1 MADKKM
7 WFITGAARGMGVDFA
22 KAALAAGHT
31 VVATGRDPDAV
42 VKAVG
47 RSGNLLVLKLDVT
60 NRADAVAAAQA
71 AVDRFGRIDVLVNS
85 AGNFFAGY
93 FEELTPEQI
102 DRQLGT
108 LLMGPMTVTRAV
120 LPVMRKQRSG
130 HIISISSTAG
140 LVGFA
145 FCSAY
150 AASKFGLEGWM
161 ESLQQ
166 EVGPFGITTTIVNP
180 GFFRTELLEPAS
192 VTYAEPSIEDY
203 ADRTAEQLKWWQG
216 QSGRQGGDP
225 AKLARALVAI
235 ASEEPPPRRFIAGAD
250 AIALAEQHVADL
262 QAQIDAYRELSTSL
276 ALDEP
281 APVGTVR

>member
-1 MADKKM
+1 MTNKTDKKV
-7 WFITGAARGMGVDFA
+7 WFITGASRG
-22 KAALAAGHT
+22 
-31 VVATGRDPDAV
+31 VVGTGRDPDALA
-42 VKAVG
+42 KAVG
-47 RSGNLLVLKLDVT
+47 KSDDLLIVKLDVT
-60 NRADAVAAAQA
+60 NGADAEA
-71 AVDRFGRIDVLVNS
+71 AVRAAVNRFGRIDVLVNN

-93 FEELTPEQI
+93 FEELTPEQT
-102 DRQLGT
+102 DRQVGT
-108 LLMGPMTVTRAV
+108 LLIGPMNVTRAV
-120 LPVMRKQRSG
+120 LPIMRKQRSG

-150 AASKFGLEGWM
+150 AAAKFGLEGWM

-166 EVGPFGITTTIVNP
+166 EVAPFGITTTIVNP

-203 ADRTAEQLKWWQG
+203 ADRTAEQLKWWQA

-250 AIALAEQHVADL
+250 AVALAEQHVADL

-281 APVGTVR
+281 APVGASS

>member
-1 MADKKM
+1 MTNKKI
-7 WFITGAARGMGVDFA
+7 WFVTGAGRGMGVDFV

-31 VVATGRDPDAV
+31 VVATGRDSNV
-42 VKAVG
+42 VAKAVG
-47 RSGNLLVLKLDVT
+47 RSDNLLVLKLDVT
-60 NRADAVAAAQA
+60 NRADAAAAVQA
-71 AVDRFGRIDVLVNS
+71 AVDRFGRIDVLVNN

-102 DRQLGT
+102 DRQLAT
-108 LLMGPMTVTRAV
+108 LLIGPMNVTRAV

-140 LVGFA
+140 IVGFA

-166 EVGPFGITTTIVNP
+166 EVAPFGITTTIVNP

-192 VTYAEPSIEDY
+192 VTYGEPSIEDY
-203 ADRTAEQLKWWQG
+203 AASRADQLKWWKA

-235 ASEEPPPRRFIAGAD
+235 TSEEPPPRRFIGGAD
-250 AIALAEQHVADL
+250 AIGLAEQKNADL
-262 QAQIDAYRELSTSL
+262 QAPIAAYRDLSTSL
-276 ALDEP
+276 AFDMASLKEP
-281 APVGTVR
+281 A